1 MTVSGNW
8 VDRDRLIESL
18 ANCAHERNCQKCLYW
33 QTEHDCR
40 DAMLLDVSE
49 LLKEQEA
56 VKLIEPIYQGDDSYV
71 CENCGETVGWEE
83 MECYG
88 IGKIRYKYC
97 PGCGRKVK
105 WE

>member
-40 DAMLLDVSE
+40 DAMLWDVSE
-49 LLKEQEA
+49 LLKEQEPVSPKKWVPKGQA
-56 VKLIEPIYQGDDSYV
+56 FAKVM
-71 CENCGETVGWEE
+71 GW
-83 MECYG
+83 
-88 IGKIRYKYC
+88 YC
-97 PGCGRKVK
+97 PVCNAGIVRGDRYCHHCGRKVK
-105 WE
+105 WDD